1 MSLQDHAPH
10 RLRGDEVQ
18 LWRFFYEDAWAQ
30 DAQIAA
36 DYDALI
42 TPDERQRMLAF
53 RFEKDQRQYLAARA
67 LVRSVLSL
75 QAGTP
80 PADWRFG
87 ATARG
92 KPFIEGLAGHPKLHF
107 NLAHTHGLVVCA
119 VSTAHARLGVDVES
133 IDRRTAALD
142 IADSHF
148 SPAECTWLRSVP
160 AEQLSQAFMQLW
172 TLKEAWIKAT
182 GEGLSAELNQC
193 IFALPARPV
202 AGPAAV
208 PATFHGDSTQ
218 QGAHWR
224 FMQAVLQDRFA
235 VAVGADT
242 QGQALR
248 CRVFDTVPLRHH
260 AERPELAFT
269 AA

>member
-1 MSLQDHAPH
+1 MSLQGHAPH

-30 DAQIAA
+30 DPLIAA
-36 DYDALI
+36 DYEALI
-42 TPDERQRMLAF
+42 TPGERQRMLAF

-67 LVRSVLSL
+67 LVRTVLSL
-75 QAGTP
+75 QAGIA

-87 ATARG
+87 ATTRG
-92 KPFIEGLAGHPKLHF
+92 KPLIEAPARQPPLHF
-107 NLAHTHGLVVCA
+107 NLAHTRGLVVCA
-119 VSTAHARLGVDVES
+119 VNTAHARLGVDVES
-133 IDRRTAALD
+133 IDRRTHALD

-148 SPAECTWLRSVP
+148 SPAECAWLRGLP
-160 AEQLSQAFMQLW
+160 AGQLPQAFMQLW

-193 IFALPARPV
+193 TFAPPTPPV

-208 PATFHGDSTQ
+208 PATFHGDSTE

-224 FMQAVLQDRFA
+224 FMQAMLQDGFA
-235 VAVGADT
+235 LAVGADT
-242 QGQALR
+242 QGQALS
-248 CRVFDTVPLRHH
+248 CRVFDTVPLRRH

>member
-1 MSLQDHAPH
+1 MSRQDRAPH
-10 RLRGDEVQ
+10 HLRGDEVQ

-30 DAQIAA
+30 EALIAA
-36 DYDALI
+36 DYEAFI
-42 TPDERQRMLAF
+42 TPGERQRMMAF

-67 LVRSVLSL
+67 LIRTVLSL
-75 QAGTP
+75 QTGAP
-80 PADWRFG
+80 PTAWRFG
-87 ATARG
+87 ASARG
-92 KPFIEGLAGHPKLHF
+92 KPFIEAPAGQPPLHF

-119 VSTAHARLGVDVES
+119 LSMAHTRLGVDVES

-142 IADSHF
+142 IAHSHF
-148 SPAECTWLRSVP
+148 SPAECAWLRGVP
-160 AEQLSQAFMQLW
+160 TEQLHQAFMQLW

-182 GEGLSAELNQC
+182 GEGLSAALSQC
-193 IFALPARPV
+193 TFTLPARPG

-208 PATFHGDSTQ
+208 PATFLGGSTE

-224 FMQAVLQDRFA
+224 FIQAVLQDRFA

-269 AA
+269 AD

>member
-1 MSLQDHAPH
+1 MSLQDHAPPH
-10 RLRGDEVQ
+10 LRGDEVQ

-30 DAQIAA
+30 DPLIAA
-36 DYDALI
+36 DYEALI

-67 LVRSVLSL
+67 LVRTTLSL
-75 QAGTP
+75 QAGIP
-80 PADWRFG
+80 PAEWRFG

-92 KPFIEGLAGHPKLHF
+92 KPFIEGPAGPTPLHF

-148 SPAECTWLRSVP
+148 SPAERAWLRGVP
-160 AEQLSQAFMQLW
+160 AGQLHQAFMQLW

-182 GEGLSAELNQC
+182 GEGLSAELSQC
-193 IFALPARPV
+193 TFALPTPPV

-208 PATFHGDSTQ
+208 PATFHGDSTE
-218 QGAHWR
+218 QGTHWR
-224 FMQAVLQDRFA
+224 FIQAVLQDRFA

-242 QGQALR
+242 QGRALN
-248 CRVFDTVPLRHH
+248 CRVFDTVPLRRH

>member
-1 MSLQDHAPH
+1 MSLQGHASH
-10 RLRGDEVQ
+10 HLRGAEVQ
-18 LWRFFYEDAWAQ
+18 LWRFFYDDAWTQ
-30 DAQIAA
+30 DASLTA
-36 DYDALI
+36 DYEGLM
-42 TPDERQRMLAF
+42 TPGERQRMLAF
-53 RFEKDQRQYLAARA
+53 RFGKDRRQYLAARA
-67 LVRSVLSL
+67 LLRTVLSL
-75 QAGTP
+75 QARVQ

-92 KPFIEGLAGHPKLHF
+92 KPFIEGPAAQPPLHF

-119 VSTAHARLGVDVES
+119 VSTAHPRLGVDVES

-148 SPAECTWLRSVP
+148 SPAECAWLRGVP
-160 AEQLSQAFMQLW
+160 TERLHQAFMQLW

-182 GEGLSAELNQC
+182 GEGLSATLSQC
-193 IFALPARPV
+193 TFALPAYAD

-208 PATFHGDSTQ
+208 SATFHGDSTE

-224 FMQAVLQDRFA
+224 FIQSVLQDRFA
-235 VAVGADT
+235 VAIGADT
-242 QGQALR
+242 QGQALS
-248 CRVFDTVPLRHH
+248 CRVFDAVPLRHH

>member
-1 MSLQDHAPH
+1 MRVQGRASHH
-10 RLRGDEVQ
+10 LRDDEVQ

-30 DAQIAA
+30 DALIAA
-36 DYDALI
+36 DYDAI
-42 TPDERQRMLAF
+42 IAPDERQRMMAF
-53 RFEKDQRQYLAARA
+53 RFEKDQRQCLAARA
-67 LVRSVLSL
+67 LLRTVLSS
-75 QAGTP
+75 QSSTA

-87 ATARG
+87 TTARG
-92 KPFIEGLAGHPKLHF
+92 KPFVEGPAGQAPLHF

-119 VSTAHARLGVDVES
+119 VSSAYARLGVDVES

-148 SPAECTWLRSVP
+148 SPAECAWLRGVP
-160 AEQLSQAFMQLW
+160 TERLHQAFMQLW

-182 GEGLSAELNQC
+182 GEGLSATLSQC
-193 IFALPARPV
+193 TFALPAYAD

-208 PATFHGDSTQ
+208 SATFHGDSTE

-224 FMQAVLQDRFA
+224 FIQSVLQDRFA
-235 VAVGADT
+235 VAIGADT
-242 QGQALR
+242 QGQALS
-248 CRVFDTVPLRHH
+248 CRVFDAVPLRHH